1 MQNPYPPKS
10 LGSHRR
16 FRVRNLLCESR
27 SPGPVYIGEIRRCRF
42 YVSGPCAQLLN
53 GSHRRFRV
61 LNLLCDAPRFSETAA
76 PLGSHRRFRVRNL
89 VCGASR
95 FSGTAVPLGSH
106 RRFPGGNP
114 LCGPPGFPA
123 DQKGGT
129 FPHPRFCW
137 LIRFA
142 FLRCASLRFSKTPTV
157 CVAWAF
163 A

>member
-1 MQNPYPPKS
+1 MHAQITLNACKNPKPPKS

-16 FRVRNLLCESR
+16 FRVRNLPCESR

-42 YVSGPCAQLLN
+42 DVSEPCAQLLS

-61 LNLLCDAPRFSETAA
+61 RNLLCDAPRFSE
-76 PLGSHRRFRVRNL
+76 
-89 VCGASR
+89 
-95 FSGTAVPLGSH
+95 TAVPLGSH

-123 DQKGGT
+123 DQKGGSFPPT
-129 FPHPRFCW
+129 FLLVDSLCFSSLC
-137 LIRFA
+137 F
-142 FLRCASLRFSKTPTV
+142 ASLLEDPDRV